1 MSGRKVRAVNSQNHY
16 LCKKESRMKSLR
28 YLLLAAA
35 VLLGSTG
42 CEARVKQYKVEVVKE
57 YTHDTGAYTQ
67 GLFFHGGRFYEST
80 GQFGESTFREVE
92 LATGKVLSKM
102 NFQQKYFAEGSVM
115 LDGKLYILTWL
126 NKVAFVYDAATLE
139 YKQTYS
145 YPREGWGLTT
155 DGKSLIASDGSARLY
170 FLTPEFRQERY
181 VDVKMDGR
189 PVRYL
194 NELEYIDGKVWA
206 NVYTTDLIVII
217 NPADGTVEASID
229 CSGLLPRNL
238 RKPET
243 DVLNGIAQD
252 PATGKI
258 YLTGKYW
265 PRLYEIRLVP
275 AR

>member
-1 MSGRKVRAVNSQNHY
+1 MIRILLPLALAL
-16 LCKKESRMKSLR
+16 LC
-28 YLLLAAA
+28 A
-35 VLLGSTG
+35 G
-42 CEARVKQYKVEVVKE
+42 CSARVKQYKVEVVKE
-57 YTHDTGAYTQ
+57 YPHDTGAYTQ
-67 GLFFHGGRFYEST
+67 GLFFDGGRFFEST
-80 GQFGESTFREVE
+80 GQFGESSFREVE

-102 NFQQKYFAEGSVM
+102 NFQQKYFGEGSVM
-115 LDGKLYILTWL
+115 LGGNLYILTWL
-126 NKVAFVYDAATLE
+126 NKVAFVYDAKTLE

-189 PVRYL
+189 AVRNL

-206 NVYTTDLIVII
+206 NVYMTDLIVII
-217 NPADGTVEASID
+217 NPTDGTVEASID
-229 CSGLLPRNL
+229 CSGLLPQKL
-238 RKPET
+238 REPRT

-265 PRLYEIRLVP
+265 PRLYEVRLVP
-275 AR
+275 AK